1 MDTTR
6 TDARAF
12 EVHIPLTVKTYDVD
26 FSGVV
31 SHLTFLRW
39 LEDLRLQMLADYPP
53 LQWQVDGGGVPVVA
67 RTAVHYREPV
77 GLGEALRGSLWV
89 SRVGRSRWTLSAE
102 FRVRGRLVAEA
113 TQSGCFLDQVSR
125 RPVAVGAPRRPP
137 GFDPE
142 QTSETKANDKPP
154 LQIIRKAD
162 RHQDSARYSAGGAS
176 PTSPVS

>member
-1 MDTTR
+1 MDSTR

-39 LEDLRLQMLADYPP
+39 LEDLRLQMLIEHPP
-53 LQWQVDGGGVPVVA
+53 LQWQVDAGGVPVVA

-77 GLGEALRGSLWV
+77 GIGDALGGALWV

-102 FRVRGRLVAEA
+102 FSARGRLVAEA
-113 TQSGCFLDQVSR
+113 TQSGCFLDQASR
-125 RPVAVGAPRRPP
+125 RPVALRPEIRDRVHPAPAVRDAGAPFAGVRPAGRR
-137 GFDPE
+137 GWRE
-142 QTSETKANDKPP
+142 
-154 LQIIRKAD
+154 LMG
-162 RHQDSARYSAGGAS
+162 AGSGSLAS
-176 PTSPVS
+176 RR

>member
-125 RPVAVGAPRRPP
+125 RPVALRPEIRDRVGPAASVQ
-137 GFDPE
+137 E
-142 QTSETKANDKPP
+142 PP
-154 LQIIRKAD
+154 LRFGGTRRA
-162 RHQDSARYSAGGAS
+162 ARRGWLELMEARSGARV
-176 PTSPVS
+176 PGP